1 MSPPTLRLLLLA
13 ALAPS
18 ASSLWWRGGK
28 DKSSPPP
35 SPSPPSDGLP
45 QLPPSPRWVAD
56 DWGLLSSTALDALE
70 GNLTRVNATSRIRC
84 YLAVAPSLPDGYAL
98 TPKEASKKLHK
109 HWLGGSKP
117 YDKSVLILV
126 VAGAQRA
133 EVAVGPKL
141 KRKLAEKVLRRIV
154 RKVNA
159 LLKKEGAAPSGEP
172 YLEAACRTAVK
183 QVGDQ
188 LKKEPGL
195 FGGMRGMMMPVILGC
210 VLMYLYMKNATAK
223 MGGDDFGSGGMGGP
237 GGGPGGIA
245 GALGGMMGGGM
256 GGMGG
261 GGGMGAGRANA
272 MQMRRM
278 QQMMAEAERAGH
290 EGEYSYGSKLRGARG
305 GRGRQDVGLDADP
318 LYDVPDGFEMVDD
331 GEGEPPRGRQSLDMA
346 SDPLHQPD
354 DDGLR
359 ARSAAARARPT
370 EE

>member
-1 MSPPTLRLLLLA
+1 M
-13 ALAPS
+13 
-18 ASSLWWRGGK
+18 
-28 DKSSPPP
+28 
-35 SPSPPSDGLP
+35 
-45 QLPPSPRWVAD
+45 
-56 DWGLLSSTALDALE
+56 
-70 GNLTRVNATSRIRC
+70 
-84 YLAVAPSLPDGYAL
+84 
-98 TPKEASKKLHK
+98 
-109 HWLGGSKP
+109 
-117 YDKSVLILV
+117 
-126 VAGAQRA
+126 
-133 EVAVGPKL
+133 
-141 KRKLAEKVLRRIV
+141 
-154 RKVNA
+154 
-159 LLKKEGAAPSGEP
+159 
-172 YLEAACRTAVK
+172 K

-261 GGGMGAGRANA
+261 GGGMGPGRANA

-290 EGEYSYGSKLRGARG
+290 ERRVQLRLEAARRPRR
-305 GRGRQDVGLDADP
+305 RGRQDVGLDADP
-318 LYDVPDGFEMVDD
+318 LYEVPDGFEMVDD
-331 GEGEPPRGRQSLDMA
+331 GEEAAARPPDLDMA

-359 ARSAAARARPT
+359 ARSAAARARRRGVA
-370 EE
+370 